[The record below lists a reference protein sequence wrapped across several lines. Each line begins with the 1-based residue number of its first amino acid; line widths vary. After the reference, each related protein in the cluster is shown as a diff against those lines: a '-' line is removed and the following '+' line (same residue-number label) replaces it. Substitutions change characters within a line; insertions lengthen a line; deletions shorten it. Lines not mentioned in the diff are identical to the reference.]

1 MINVDKLRGKIA
13 EKRTSQAKLAE
24 KLDITPKT
32 FYEKMKRGV
41 FNNLEIEILVK
52 ELEIKNPLE
61 IFFTK

>member
-13 EKRTSQAKLAE
+13 EKRTSQAKLAA